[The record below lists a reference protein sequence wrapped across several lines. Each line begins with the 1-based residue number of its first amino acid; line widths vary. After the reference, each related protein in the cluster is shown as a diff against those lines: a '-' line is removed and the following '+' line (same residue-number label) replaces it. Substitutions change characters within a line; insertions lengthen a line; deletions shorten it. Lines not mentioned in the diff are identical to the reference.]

1 MTLPTII
8 RVNGVIYSGKD
19 SEAVSE
25 HKVSEDKFKALVTYG
40 KRDDRQCWT
49 CVHQCHDG
57 LCYHPALFR
66 VMATDRL
73 CGCDAHVERSQTV
86 EDILSDLRADT
97 GDNYERLI
105 SDMEE
110 AGPICRIFAARLKA
124 LMEADI
130 RDAMRGDE

>member
-1 MTLPTII
+1 MTLPSII
-8 RVNGVIYSGKD
+8 KVNGVECSVRD
-19 SEAVSE
+19 SETGSE
-25 HKVSEDKFKALVTYG
+25 HKVSEDRFKALVTYG
-40 KRDDRQCWT
+40 KRDDQQCWT
-49 CVHQCHDG
+49 CVHQCHAG

-66 VMATDRL
+66 VMATDEL

-110 AGPICRIFAARLKA
+110 AGPICRIFASRLKA